1 MTIERAVCGRAL
13 ARRNAM
19 EISHRLSLIPWIVT
33 VAVVAAIGVGFLGRP
48 VAFPQTNG
56 AADSGPV
63 VLELFTSQGCSSC
76 PPADA
81 LLSELGSSTADVVPL
96 AYHVDYWNHLGW
108 SDPFS
113 SPQWSERQSSYAR
126 AMNLDGDY
134 TPQMVIGGG
143 LQCVGSDRRSVSY
156 AIAAARSVPA
166 TGRVSLTTIPSASGA
181 RELQVKVNVRMLREA
196 GNRPPEVM
204 VAIYESGLVT
214 KIGGGENGG
223 REITYDYT
231 VRKLLPAFEL
241 DAAQGA
247 SVEKEL
253 SIDLDPTWEL
263 SHLGV
268 AAFIQDPVSLTIEG
282 AAVKYPI
289 AKD

>member
-156 AIAAARSVPA
+156 AIAAARSVRA